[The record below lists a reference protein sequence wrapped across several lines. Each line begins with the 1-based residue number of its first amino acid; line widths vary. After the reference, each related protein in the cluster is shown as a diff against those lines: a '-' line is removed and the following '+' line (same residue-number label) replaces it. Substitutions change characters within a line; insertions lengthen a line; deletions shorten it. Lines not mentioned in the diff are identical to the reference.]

1 VPAVVQ
7 YVLYGPLVSKAV
19 ASRAGVWEAANPDR
33 WILLLLLLFGPR
45 ALTYQL
51 WSSFSNMLF
60 ATRRRR
66 VVRDG
71 VDFGQIDKEWD
82 WYVRTVQR
90 PIIGATDRLWPD
102 QTPVCLSVCRRTCC

>member
-1 VPAVVQ
+1 M
-7 YVLYGPLVSKAV
+7 LYGPLVGKAA
-19 ASRAGVWEAANPDR
+19 ASLAWEAASPDR
-33 WILLLLLLFGPR
+33 WVLLLLVLFGLR

-71 VDFGQIDKEWD
+71 VDFEQIDREWD
-82 WYVRTVQR
+82 WYVCTVR
-90 PIIGATDRLWPD
+90 RRKRIGIPIRSLQATLDRFSPAAN
-102 QTPVCLSVCRRTCC
+102 

>member
-1 VPAVVQ
+1 M
-7 YVLYGPLVSKAV
+7 LYGPLVGKAA
-19 ASRAGVWEAANPDR
+19 ASRAWEAASPDR
-33 WILLLLLLFGPR
+33 WVLLLLVLFGLR

-71 VDFGQIDKEWD
+71 VDFEQIDREWD
-82 WYVRTVQR
+82 WYVCTVR
-90 PIIGATDRLWPD
+90 RRKRIGIPIRSLQATLDRFSPAAN
-102 QTPVCLSVCRRTCC
+102 

>member
-1 VPAVVQ
+1 LQ
-7 YVLYGPLVSKAV
+7 YVLYGPLVGKAA
-19 ASRAGVWEAANPDR
+19 ASRAWEAASPDR
-33 WILLLLLLFGPR
+33 WVLLLLVLFGLR

-71 VDFGQIDKEWD
+71 VDFEQIDREWD
-82 WYVRTVQR
+82 WYVRRRKGIPICPLQR
-90 PIIGATDRLWPD
+90 RIIF
-102 QTPVCLSVCRRTCC
+102 LSPR

>member
-33 WILLLLLLFGPR
+33 WILLLLFGPR

-60 ATRRRR
+60 ATR
-66 VVRDG
+66 DG

-82 WYVRTVQR
+82 WYVRTYGSTTHHRCNR
-90 PIIGATDRLWPD
+90 PTLA
-102 QTPVCLSVCRRTCC
+102 

>member
-1 VPAVVQ
+1 MWAIISVIVRIVVHET
-7 YVLYGPLVSKAV
+7 VSL
-19 ASRAGVWEAANPDR
+19 RDR
-33 WILLLLLLFGPR
+33 PVVVSVVLFGLR

-71 VDFGQIDKEWD
+71 VDFEQIDREWD
-82 WYVRTVQR
+82 WYVRPRKGIPIRSLQR
-90 PIIGATDRLWPD
+90 
-102 QTPVCLSVCRRTCC
+102 